1 VASRQKLIRNYK
13 FESSSR
19 IPDAKKIDNR
29 IFARYCPRRLLMST
43 LRDAVVPGFI
53 AGVVST
59 FASWLWMGVIFHRYQ
74 RETPNTW
81 RSEGPRSYVAAS
93 LVRIFAAFGIAC
105 LFVLIV
111 RFNIAFFGAGLIGNL
126 RFALCIWGAIS
137 LPIVLESAIF
147 IRLHP
152 MVVFGQLLDWLSTSV
167 LACVITGWWLH
178 R

>member
-1 VASRQKLIRNYK
+1 MK
-13 FESSSR
+13 
-19 IPDAKKIDNR
+19 
-29 IFARYCPRRLLMST
+29 T
-43 LRDAVVPGFI
+43 LGSALVPGLI
-53 AGVVST
+53 SGIISV

-93 LVRIFAAFGIAC
+93 LLHIFAAFGIAC

-111 RFNIAFFGAGLIGNL
+111 RFNIAFFGAGVAGSL

-137 LPIVLESAIF
+137 LPIVLESALF
-147 IRLHP
+147 VRLHP
-152 MVVFGQLLDWLSTSV
+152 LVVVGQLFDWLTTSV
-167 LACVITGWWLH
+167 LACVITGWWLQ